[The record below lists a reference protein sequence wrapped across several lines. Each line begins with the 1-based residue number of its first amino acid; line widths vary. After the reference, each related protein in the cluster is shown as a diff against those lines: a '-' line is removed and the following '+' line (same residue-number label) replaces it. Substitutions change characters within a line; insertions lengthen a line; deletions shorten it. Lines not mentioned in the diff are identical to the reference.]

1 MPCRCLNPSYEA
13 NANVQPR
20 RIGPPAVAPNW
31 FRWNTCGSLDVNSK
45 KLRASKALFRTYS
58 NASPWNVVRARA
70 RHDIHNRARHVTVL
84 RSKRRMIDLEFLDAP
99 KWRLENERTKSQ
111 VVGRDAVDDESDR
124 LLAIARHVD
133 RERADPANRPDGESR
148 LGRRDRG
155 GHKQTEI
162 DEVATVQ
169 RNLLHGRSRND
180 MPDDGRC
187 AIDERDLRRDDH
199 GFRSSANGQTE
210 VAHERAADIEVQV
223 FDHLGTKI
231 ERFSDDRI
239 RPRSEGGDVVAPLA
253 IGAGGHFESRC
264 RAPDGDNGLGESCS
278 RNIGHAP
285 LQRRRRLGKR
295 KRGVTEQDRCHQCP
309 VAWCSLPACE
319 RRFTTGRDHGRRIG
333 GYEQHL
339 PSDLPGIN
347 LAPDPVLHGE
357 FLANRGLV
365 APASAMPRS
374 TPGHPTGVAQEPSL
388 PAVSLP
394 LAGDARRPS
403 CHA

>member
-1 MPCRCLNPSYEA
+1 MSEPKVRLLVVTPLTMNPTASSRLPA
-13 NANVQPR
+13 TLIASAPTP
-20 RIGPPAVAPNW
+20 RIGRTENPDWDGATEVGTSRPRSTKWRPFSGICCTVAAVTTCPTTAVA
-31 FRWNTCGSLDVNSK
+31 
-45 KLRASKALFRTYS
+45 
-58 NASPWNVVRARA
+58 
-70 RHDIHNRARHVTVL
+70 
-84 RSKRRMIDLEFLDAP
+84 RS
-99 KWRLENERTKSQ
+99 TS
-111 VVGRDAVDDESDR
+111 V
-124 LLAIARHVD
+124 H
-133 RERADPANRPDGESR
+133 
-148 LGRRDRG
+148 
-155 GHKQTEI
+155 
-162 DEVATVQ
+162 
-169 RNLLHGRSRND
+169 
-180 MPDDGRC
+180 
-187 AIDERDLRRDDH
+187 LRRDDH

-231 ERFSDDRI
+231 ERVSDDRI

-319 RRFTTGRDHGRRIG
+319 RRVTTGRDHGRRIG